1 MEFSNL
7 KFDDSGPI
15 YIQVV
20 RFFKKE
26 ILKENLKNG
35 DEMPSR
41 RVLAASLGLNLTTIQ
56 KIYKE
61 MKEEKL
67 IETIQNSKS
76 NAKWTYLL

>member
-35 DEMPSR
+35 DEMP
-41 RVLAASLGLNLTTIQ
+41 
-56 KIYKE
+56 
-61 MKEEKL
+61 
-67 IETIQNSKS
+67 
-76 NAKWTYLL
+76 